1 MGREAMA
8 GDKVTATFE
17 VQSDALDLLDE
28 AVKKYDLPSRDKA
41 LRCLLDWLA
50 EDGDMDEV
58 FDVIRCRRC

>member
-1 MGREAMA
+1 MA